1 MKKLSC
7 KHRVLYNLLNCF
19 SIFFLPLYTFPQH
32 FNFKNISINEGLQS
46 SLVYGQQEDLNGYLW
61 FATDKGLSQFDGLNF
76 KLLNKNDGLSEIGV
90 FQIAKDSKNLVWFV
104 STNFKL
110 FFFENN
116 ELKAVETKEKIC
128 WIDIDIEGKPWFL
141 SRSGA
146 FFFINS
152 NSKLVKVFDPAEI
165 GVTYYNL
172 KSLGNNEFFLS
183 NDNEVFIVTN
193 NKSKIKINL
202 PISVNKNHIVSRC
215 FLKRDGNLLISNH
228 EGIYEFNRKK
238 SKPLSLLF
246 KINQNQIFCFYEDIL
261 SNDLWVGTMKGAFQ
275 FKNGLIS
282 EISKFEYLTDNII
295 LNITKLHDNTWWLCT
310 SENGVYHSNLMAH
323 HFDKSDGLK
332 KNTVSFIKK
341 DGDDIFAISQDR
353 TISLIENNKI
363 NRFNKTIPFTE
374 RSFGAAVSDAF
385 QTKNDGI
392 FFVTS
397 TLFQIKN
404 RILKKYSISNYNE
417 IIYHFPQNDLTN
429 LYTIT
434 KLGLRKGVV
443 KPKLLF
449 NSTPLWIKMKKE
461 YPRLPPVY
469 FGDHDSVYHVYT
481 KSKNGLMELLVNKK
495 IAYYKK
501 INFPYK
507 IQDVWMTSNKSLII
521 GTLDKGL
528 CILKNN
534 IQKFYST
541 DDGLLS
547 NYCTKSYYIN
557 NKIWICSNKGV
568 SRLELDKNDSLVAIS
583 NFTSNDLLIY
593 NEVNDLLVHKGD
605 VYVATNKGVSV
616 FPENIKLATT
626 KPKVFIENVIINNK
640 VKSVSK
646 EYNLL
651 YTENNIAIQ
660 YKSIS
665 FRSANN
671 IFYKYKIVSDN
682 DSSLVTTKSDR
693 IQLSTLSPGKYV
705 FYVWARNIDG
715 VWSDEPAKIIFI
727 ISPPFWQTWWFY
739 SSIMVVLSTI
749 VLFVIRNRVK
759 VFKAKNETEK
769 RIIDAELKAIR
780 LHMNPHFIFNT
791 LSSLQ
796 YYIIYNKN
804 KEAGKYLSTFS
815 ILLRLIMKYAKQ
827 NEIYLKEEI
836 ELLDKYV
843 ELEQMR
849 FENKIDYVLNVN
861 DDLLYHLIPPLILQP
876 FVENAIKYG
885 ISNIKGKGKLEI
897 NIYKENMFL
906 VCTIHDNGIGR
917 AQSELLKDDENLKF
931 ESTGIKYT
939 RERLRLL
946 SNQKDGENLVV
957 ITDLYEKDIAK
968 GTIVKINIP
977 IN

>member
-1 MKKLSC
+1 M
-7 KHRVLYNLLNCF
+7 
-19 SIFFLPLYTFPQH
+19 
-32 FNFKNISINEGLQS
+32 
-46 SLVYGQQEDLNGYLW
+46 
-61 FATDKGLSQFDGLNF
+61 
-76 KLLNKNDGLSEIGV
+76 
-90 FQIAKDSKNLVWFV
+90 
-104 STNFKL
+104 
-110 FFFENN
+110 
-116 ELKAVETKEKIC
+116 
-128 WIDIDIEGKPWFL
+128 
-141 SRSGA
+141 
-146 FFFINS
+146 
-152 NSKLVKVFDPAEI
+152 
-165 GVTYYNL
+165 
-172 KSLGNNEFFLS
+172 
-183 NDNEVFIVTN
+183 
-193 NKSKIKINL
+193 
-202 PISVNKNHIVSRC
+202 
-215 FLKRDGNLLISNH
+215 
-228 EGIYEFNRKK
+228 
-238 SKPLSLLF
+238 
-246 KINQNQIFCFYEDIL
+246 
-261 SNDLWVGTMKGAFQ
+261 
-275 FKNGLIS
+275 FKNGVFSSPNTLV
-282 EISKFEYLTDNII
+282 YLPNNIV
-295 LNITKLHDNTWWLCT
+295 LNIRKQREGNIWFCT
-310 SENGVYHSNLMAH
+310 SENGVFNCNTKSI
-323 HFDKSDGLK
+323 HFDEFK
-332 KNTVSFIKK
+332 KNAVNFIKK
-341 DGDDIFAISQDR
+341 DNDDIY
-353 TISLIENNKI
+353 TISVDGTISVINDKKILKESLKLPNVFHENRLPISK
-363 NRFNKTIPFTE
+363 
-374 RSFGAAVSDAF
+374 AF
-385 QTKNDGI
+385 QTLNEGV
-392 FFVTS
+392 FFYTS
-397 TLFQIKN
+397 DLYQIKN
-404 RILKKYSISNYNE
+404 RRINFPEVQKKHNVYYP
-417 IIYHFPQNDLTN
+417 YFQNDLDF
-429 LYTIT
+429 LYTNVKIGCIIGVESNKT
-434 KLGLRKGVV
+434 VLNYSPIYKYFEPNVIQFSPVFFKQNNNRQEFFLRATFGLIRIAKEKNFFTFKKL
-443 KPKLLF
+443 
-449 NSTPLWIKMKKE
+449 
-461 YPRLPPVY
+461 
-469 FGDHDSVYHVYT
+469 
-481 KSKNGLMELLVNKK
+481 
-495 IAYYKK
+495 
-501 INFPYK
+501 NFPYK
-507 IQDVWMTSNKSLII
+507 IQDVWITNNNSLII

-547 NYCTKSYYIN
+547 NYCTKTYFIN

-616 FPENIKLATT
+616 FPENIKLSTI
-626 KPKVFIENVIINNK
+626 KPKVFIENVTINNK
-640 VKSVSK
+640 NKSITN

-671 IFYKYKIVSDN
+671 IFYKYKIASKN
-682 DSSLVTTKSDR
+682 DSSLVITKSDR
-693 IQLSTLSPGKYV
+693 IQLSTLSPGTYV
-705 FYVWARNIDG
+705 FTVWARNIDG
-715 VWSDEPAKIIFI
+715 VWSNEPAKIVFI
-727 ISPPFWQTWWFY
+727 INPPFWQTWWFY
-739 SSIMVVLSTI
+739 LAVLLVIATVI
-749 VLFVIRNRVK
+749 FFIIRNRIK
-759 VFKAKNETEK
+759 VFKVKTETEK

-849 FENKIDYVLNVN
+849 FENKIDYTLNVN

-897 NIYKENMFL
+897 NIFKENTFL

-917 AQSELLKDDENLKF
+917 VKSELLKDDENLKF

-957 ITDLYEKDIAK
+957 ITDLYENNIAR